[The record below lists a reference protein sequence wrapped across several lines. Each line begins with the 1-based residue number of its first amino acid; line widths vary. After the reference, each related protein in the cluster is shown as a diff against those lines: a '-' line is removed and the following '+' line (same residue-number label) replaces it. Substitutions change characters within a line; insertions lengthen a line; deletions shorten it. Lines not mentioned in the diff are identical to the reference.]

1 MSGPE
6 LEAEHA
12 DPWIVREEE
21 QGFMDVIDS
30 GDRPRELLGGCI
42 VELGQVF
49 DVDGPG
55 QSDFNGFPGLAA
67 SKGCRGEDE
76 IGDGSNLCQV

>member
-21 QGFMDVIDS
+21 QGFAGIIRS
-30 GDRPRELLGGCI
+30 RDRPRELLGGCI
-42 VELGQVF
+42 VEFGQIF
-49 DVDGPG
+49 DFDGPG
-55 QSDFNGFPGLAA
+55 QSDFDGFPGLATA
-67 SKGCRGEDE
+67 KGRRGENE
-76 IGDGSNLCQV
+76 VGDGSDLRQV